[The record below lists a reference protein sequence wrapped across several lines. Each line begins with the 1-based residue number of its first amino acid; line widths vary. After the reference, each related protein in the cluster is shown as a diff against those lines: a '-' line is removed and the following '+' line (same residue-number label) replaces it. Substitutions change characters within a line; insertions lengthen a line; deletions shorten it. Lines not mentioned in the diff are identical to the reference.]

1 MSTMRTDRYMQA
13 LGAIARKV
21 ESLYGYDRS
30 NHIMGKDILT
40 IISEVNA
47 MLEKMQPED
56 IKKFNSAVGKEL
68 VPLSYISQRLKF
80 FGKKR
85 LDYSKYPGM
94 KSVARVLL
102 TFTKQKT
109 VNMSSIKDVNKIIEL
124 LHTIDASYI
133 NFQGA
138 LGYMYLRNFVLLI
151 LSGNYSNASVVADF
165 ILNQFITREN

>member
-1 MSTMRTDRYMQA
+1 
-13 LGAIARKV
+13 
-21 ESLYGYDRS
+21 
-30 NHIMGKDILT
+30 
-40 IISEVNA
+40 
-47 MLEKMQPED
+47 
-56 IKKFNSAVGKEL
+56 
-68 VPLSYISQRLKF
+68 
-80 FGKKR
+80 
-85 LDYSKYPGM
+85 M